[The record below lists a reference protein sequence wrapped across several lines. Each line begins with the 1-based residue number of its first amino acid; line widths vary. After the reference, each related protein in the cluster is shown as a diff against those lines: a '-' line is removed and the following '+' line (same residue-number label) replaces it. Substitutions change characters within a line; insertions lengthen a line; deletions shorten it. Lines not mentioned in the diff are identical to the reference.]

1 MEHDLDTL
9 NQFLAEN
16 VAAAK
21 KHAIDLFSIKYQKSA
36 LFDSLFNIV
45 EDCVLIDTKRINKKE
60 KSSLGQNLANVFCN
74 EMSKRL
80 DSAQVV
86 KVKSFPFSASASK
99 QVDVEMTDT
108 RAQNNA
114 EISEFKTPTNISP
127 EKLDGL
133 ETEIKSALP

>member
-1 MEHDLDTL
+1 M
-9 NQFLAEN
+9 
-16 VAAAK
+16 
-21 KHAIDLFSIKYQKSA
+21 
-36 LFDSLFNIV
+36 
-45 EDCVLIDTKRINKKE
+45 
-60 KSSLGQNLANVFCN
+60 
-74 EMSKRL
+74 
-80 DSAQVV
+80 